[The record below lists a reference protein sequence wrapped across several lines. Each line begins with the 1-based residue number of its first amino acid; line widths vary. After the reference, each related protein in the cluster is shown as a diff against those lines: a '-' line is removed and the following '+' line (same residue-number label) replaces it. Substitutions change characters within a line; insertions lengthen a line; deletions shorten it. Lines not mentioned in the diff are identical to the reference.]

1 MMQSP
6 RSHRRLSGC
15 TSKIEGFFS
24 LVAEPQ
30 LVENSRLGSEGEN
43 PTPTP
48 NFTAPKSQ
56 TTQWDGW
63 HLSGGTAS
71 VPSVYLYDGSL
82 RQGWNVIEEVDN
94 SGNVLARYTQGQVMD
109 QTFAELRSDVTSYF
123 EQDGIGSITSLSN
136 PASALANTY
145 TYDSFGKLT
154 ASTGTLTN
162 PFQFTGREFDPET
175 GIYQYRARYYDQR
188 GGRFISEDPMG
199 FDSGVNFYDYVK
211 NRPLDSVD
219 PLGLSTLV
227 FDREGGLLYIYDAF
241 GNLLAVCEAHNN
253 AATGS
258 VGIWPNG
265 SYPYLYHKNHP
276 PDPNGGFGSYGIF

>member
-1 MMQSP
+1 
-6 RSHRRLSGC
+6 
-15 TSKIEGFFS
+15 
-24 LVAEPQ
+24 
-30 LVENSRLGSEGEN
+30 
-43 PTPTP
+43 
-48 NFTAPKSQ
+48 
-56 TTQWDGW
+56 
-63 HLSGGTAS
+63 
-71 VPSVYLYDGSL
+71 
-82 RQGWNVIEEVDN
+82 
-94 SGNVLARYTQGQVMD
+94 MD

-175 GIYQYRARYYDQR
+175 GIYQYRARDYDQR

-276 PDPNGGFGSYGIF
+276 PDPNGGFGSYGIFVFSRPSCQGCGVHSGRANVPDLRGRVGTQHAMEGCIRTSDSCMELITGVTIADPLTNIVVY